1 MSQADDK
8 EPLLPA
14 EQMTELLTALEAAL
28 RPGELDASV
37 NERLIELALD
47 DPFAPASEAE
57 LAESAR
63 LRDALDRGT
72 PHEQT
77 ATLAA
82 LRAAFEAPAPN
93 EPYIDSSVDQA
104 VDGALHRAAA
114 FPQQKT
120 KRQGN
125 VIYAAFGAASAV
137 LAAAAV
143 AMLFLGTASRSAP
156 DAALASELAKPRSTA
171 PLFNERFETG
181 ATTARM
187 DAIASARGRDLRDN
201 RYAAWGVR

>member
-1 MSQADDK
+1 VSQADEN
-8 EPLLPA
+8 EPRLPA
-14 EQMTELLTALEAAL
+14 EQVTELLAALEAAL
-28 RPGELDASV
+28 RPGELDANV

-47 DPFAPASEAE
+47 DPMAPASEEE

-63 LRDALDRGT
+63 LRDALDRGA
-72 PHEQT
+72 PHEDT
-77 ATLAA
+77 ATLAS
-82 LRAAFEAPAPN
+82 LRAAFELPAAS
-93 EPYIDSSVDQA
+93 EPRIDSSVDQA
-104 VDGALHRAAA
+104 VDVALRSVPATA
-114 FPQQKT
+114 PQPT
-120 KRQGN
+120 TRQGN
-125 VIYAAFGAASAV
+125 VIYAVFGAASAV

-143 AMLFLGTASRSAP
+143 AMLFLGTAARRAP
-156 DAALASELAKPRSTA
+156 DAALASDFARPRSTA